1 MFGSTPITT
10 ALTAANNVTVNFG
23 MTLQVGD
30 TIRGGFYTELNSDF
44 SSLVNDAAWAYTF
57 TGGLLPQGASIVRSV
72 TQVPS
77 ATFADG
83 TVTNGWVTTFAVVVV
98 PEPSSL
104 VLVSLGVMGLLWF
117 RRR

>member
-10 ALTAANNVTVNFG
+10 ALTAANTVTVNFG
-23 MTLQVGD
+23 MNLQEGD
-30 TIRGGFYTELNSDF
+30 TIRGGFYTERDSDF

-57 TGGLLPQGASIVRSV
+57 TGGLLPEGLSIVRSV

-77 ATFADG
+77 AEFVGG
-83 TVTNGWVTTFAVVVV
+83 TVTNGWVTTFVVV